1 MLQRPVS
8 LETPPEL
15 EQRRVQILI
24 CSWDWGRQRA
34 LWKDKKWALMKAE
47 LTDTYVKRD
56 SGLQR
61 AIHLGFAK
69 LTLDI
74 GAQENLLQSM

>member
-1 MLQRPVS
+1 
-8 LETPPEL
+8 
-15 EQRRVQILI
+15 
-24 CSWDWGRQRA
+24 
-34 LWKDKKWALMKAE
+34 MKAE

-74 GAQENLLQSM
+74 GAQENLLQSMWR